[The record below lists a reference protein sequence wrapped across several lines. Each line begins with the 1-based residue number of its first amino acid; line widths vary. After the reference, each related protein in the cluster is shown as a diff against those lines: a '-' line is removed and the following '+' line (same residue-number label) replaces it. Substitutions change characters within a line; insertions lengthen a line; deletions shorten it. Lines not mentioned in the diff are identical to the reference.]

1 MTLLARFVVAVL
13 LATAAVAALYGA
25 RIGMRSSPATRPMD
39 RVALPATK
47 ALPVPAPLTPSP
59 EFQQRAATPG
69 RVPAKVAAH
78 TTNIEITVDGSGL
91 PLLGPNAGVA
101 TFQRENG
108 AEFVWT
114 PFPREASGA
123 PTRQLTV
130 QVSAGK
136 SLVVTVASE
145 ARFAHHGYATKAI
158 LEAESLARG
167 RALQLS
173 LTTHRVE
180 LLLPQNQATAGPL
193 QLTQV
198 ADPDWLPMQRS
209 AGIVLHQGHRTELA
223 LGAGDYQLS
232 APLTQ
237 IPAQRFTVPAAA
249 PIVLTNALAAA
260 RAGRP

>member
-1 MTLLARFVVAVL
+1 
-13 LATAAVAALYGA
+13 
-25 RIGMRSSPATRPMD
+25 MRSSPAAAPWE
-39 RVALPATK
+39 RVALLEPK

-59 EFQQRAATPG
+59 EFRQRAATPG
-69 RVPAKVAAH
+69 RAPAKVA
-78 TTNIEITVDGSGL
+78 TNTASIEIAVDGSGL
-91 PLLGPNAGVA
+91 ALLGPNAGVA

-114 PFPREASGA
+114 PFPPETNAAS
-123 PTRQLTV
+123 TRQLTV

-136 SLVVTVASE
+136 SVVVTVAAE
-145 ARFAHHGYATKAI
+145 ARFARHGYATKADI
-158 LEAESLARG
+158 EAESLVGERPV
-167 RALQLS
+167 QLS

-180 LLLPQNQATAGPL
+180 LLLPQNQPTAGPL
-193 QLTQV
+193 QLAQI
-198 ADPDWLPMQRS
+198 ADPDWLPMQS
-209 AGIVLHQGHRTELA
+209 STGIVLQQGRRTELA